1 MTPTMPP
8 VKARTS
14 AVFVRPFRIPGFD
27 EELPPGEY
35 ALETELHPPSGFP
48 DPESW
53 KASVLIHLH
62 PKDASPALARTLTV
76 PLADLERAEAEDRLT
91 GRPLA
96 EFLLD
101 ELLADPMVRLFM
113 ASDGVTEEEIRR
125 VYSRRPPSPEA
136 PDDR

>member
-1 MTPTMPP
+1 MSR
-8 VKARTS
+8 VKARTT
-14 AVFVRPFRIPGFD
+14 AVFVRPFRIPGLD
-27 EELPPGEY
+27 EELPAGEY
-35 ALETELHPPSGFP
+35 ALETELEPPSGFP

-53 KASVLIHLH
+53 RASVLIHLH
-62 PKDASPALARTLTV
+62 PKDASPGLARTLTV
-76 PLADLERAEAEDRLT
+76 PLADLERAEAEDRLS

-113 ASDGVTEEEIRR
+113 ASDGITEDEMRR
-125 VYSRRPPSPEA
+125 LHSCRTPGRES

>member
-1 MTPTMPP
+1 MMPTMPP

-14 AVFVRPFRIPGFD
+14 AVFVRSFRIPGFD

-35 ALETELHPPSGFP
+35 LIETELHPPSGLP
-48 DPESW
+48 EPESW

-76 PLADLERAEAEDRLT
+76 PLADLERAEAEDRLS

-101 ELLADPMVRLFM
+101 ELLADPMVRLVM
-113 ASDGVTEEEIRR
+113 ASDGVTEEEMRR
-125 VYSRRPPSPEA
+125 LYSRRPPSPEA